1 MKLKSY
7 MLDDAETEDELY
19 ACLEAMRE
27 EVPDPLLV
35 TVFGVALEQGE
46 AKFIARHIREIF
58 PKVHIVGG
66 RVDAVISGGASGSW
80 GISLTFISFA
90 STELELLALPYD
102 TDSASY
108 EHKLREWLEPK
119 RDLACMMVLWA
130 GSMNELPP
138 ALSVC
143 KQPVFGGLMNDNMA
157 GHHGFVY
164 ADGEIMEHGAICV
177 AFCSSELEVS
187 IKVCSSWQPIGPKLK
202 VTAMDGPY
210 VVRELNGKP
219 FAQVYDYYIGRVAGE
234 SFMDKSLSF
243 PLILHR
249 GGHHYARQPLVCRKD
264 GASEFAA
271 SFELGDVVQLGYG
284 DPARVIYDTQRKQK
298 ELSEFRPQGIFFFD
312 CLSRWLLMEGNM
324 EQELKNC
331 RKVAPSCG
339 FYSYG
344 ELVGRSG
351 KADILNMSLIMVGLR
366 EAAGPDWQT
375 EEFNPDEAIF
385 ARHQQFLA
393 HLVHLVQ
400 VTTAE
405 LEQKNDLLG
414 YQARTDALTGLANRG
429 AIEAA
434 IKAAFESGKGFAV
447 IMMDMDDFK
456 GINDKL
462 GHDVGDESLKAL
474 AGAIRKHIRAD
485 DLAGRWGGDE
495 FLVLLPGQD
504 ALGAQRAAERMREV
518 VRGYILPNGGHFT
531 LSIGI
536 TAYLPGD
543 DELSLFR
550 RVDKAL
556 YTAKAQKGKDAIV
569 VS

>member
-1 MKLKSY
+1 
-7 MLDDAETEDELY
+7 
-19 ACLEAMRE
+19 
-27 EVPDPLLV
+27 
-35 TVFGVALEQGE
+35 
-46 AKFIARHIREIF
+46 
-58 PKVHIVGG
+58 
-66 RVDAVISGGASGSW
+66 
-80 GISLTFISFA
+80 
-90 STELELLALPYD
+90 
-102 TDSASY
+102 
-108 EHKLREWLEPK
+108 
-119 RDLACMMVLWA
+119 
-130 GSMNELPP
+130 
-138 ALSVC
+138 
-143 KQPVFGGLMNDNMA
+143 
-157 GHHGFVY
+157 
-164 ADGEIMEHGAICV
+164 
-177 AFCSSELEVS
+177 
-187 IKVCSSWQPIGPKLK
+187 
-202 VTAMDGPY
+202 
-210 VVRELNGKP
+210 
-219 FAQVYDYYIGRVAGE
+219 
-234 SFMDKSLSF
+234 
-243 PLILHR
+243 
-249 GGHHYARQPLVCRKD
+249 
-264 GASEFAA
+264 
-271 SFELGDVVQLGYG
+271 
-284 DPARVIYDTQRKQK
+284 
-298 ELSEFRPQGIFFFD
+298 
-312 CLSRWLLMEGNM
+312 
-324 EQELKNC
+324 
-331 RKVAPSCG
+331 
-339 FYSYG
+339 
-344 ELVGRSG
+344 
-351 KADILNMSLIMVGLR
+351 
-366 EAAGPDWQT
+366 
-375 EEFNPDEAIF
+375 
-385 ARHQQFLA
+385 
-393 HLVHLVQ
+393 